1 MTARTQCAAAL
12 ACFSLLL
19 LGAPARARTP
29 RATEP
34 GRHVLE
40 GSDVAVHNIAGEM
53 RIVEG
58 TGRSVVVEVTAGGRD
73 ADRLTVETGR
83 DEHGRNSLWV
93 VYPERKIVYPRHGD
107 EGSHS
112 TFDYRGR
119 RHEVTG
125 HGSGL
130 EAHADLLIRV
140 PKGQRLQAF
149 LSVGHAAIVN
159 VDGAISF
166 DGASASVEAE
176 RVAGSLSVDL
186 GSGDVIISRS
196 NAAITVD
203 TGSGNITLSEVQGDI
218 SADAGSGDVV
228 LRGVGSERITI
239 DSGSGT
245 ITGSNIRATKI
256 SADCG
261 SGEIDLDGAAVGSL
275 ALQAGSG
282 SVHLKLTQ
290 NIEQLA
296 ISTGSGSVKLEA
308 PRDLSARFRIECPK
322 RNLHIGF
329 PTQIERGEDDLT
341 VGTIGS
347 GRGKIDIEAGSGNV
361 VLVRM

>member
-1 MTARTQCAAAL
+1 MTARTHRAAAL

-19 LGAPARARTP
+19 VGAPARAKTP
-29 RATEP
+29 QAIEP

-40 GSDVAVHNIAGEM
+40 GEDVEVHNIAGEM

-58 TGRSVVVEVTAGGRD
+58 TGSSVVVEITAGGRD
-73 ADRLTVETGR
+73 ADRLTVETRRGV
-83 DEHGRNSLWV
+83 DGKNTLWV
-93 VYPERKIVYPRHGD
+93 VYPERKVIYRQHGHERSSFDYHGRRFEVSDHGD
-107 EGSHS
+107 
-112 TFDYRGR
+112 
-119 RHEVTG
+119 
-125 HGSGL
+125 GL
-130 EAHADLLIRV
+130 EAHADLTIRV
-140 PKGQRLQAF
+140 PKGQRLRAF
-149 LSVGHAAIVN
+149 LSVGHATIAN
-159 VDGAISF
+159 VDGAISY

-186 GSGDVIISRS
+186 GSGDVTISRS
-196 NAAITVD
+196 NAQITVD
-203 TGSGNITLSEVQGDI
+203 TGSGSITLNEVQGDI

-228 LRGVGSERITI
+228 LRSVGSERISI

-245 ITGSNIRATKI
+245 ITGSNIRASKI

-261 SGEIDLDGAAVGSL
+261 SGEIDLDGAAVGTL

-290 NIEQLA
+290 NIEELA

-322 RNLHIGF
+322 RNLHIDF
-329 PTQIERGEDDLT
+329 PAQIERGEDDLT
-341 VGTIGS
+341 EGTIGS
-347 GRGKIDIEAGSGNV
+347 GRGKIDIEAGSGSV
-361 VLVRM
+361 LLVRM